1 MRAITEYESIASA
14 LDSDESLAYD
24 APHEINDQV
33 VLVRGSDLNPEPIQ
47 WLWKNWLAL
56 GKLHILAGAPG
67 QGKTTIALAL
77 AATVSVGGR
86 WPDGSQCEPGN
97 ILIWSGEDDPKDTLL
112 PRLLASGADREK
124 CYFVSGTSV
133 NGQVRSFDPSRD
145 LPSLERE
152 ANRIGGLSLIV
163 IDPVVSAVTG
173 DSHKNTEVRRDL
185 QPVVD
190 MGSRLNASVLGIS
203 HFSKGGAGSDPAMRV
218 VGSVAFIAVARIVLV
233 AAKVK
238 SEEGEEDRRIF
249 ARAKSNIGPDD
260 GGFEYIIDQTEP
272 IPGIQASRIL
282 WGSPLNG
289 TAKELLADPEKEKQE
304 GDDNKDAITLAMD
317 FLIEVLADGLTPV
330 KDVQKQAR
338 DNGIAARTLR
348 RAAER
353 LQVIRKKGTGNA
365 WYWKLQKAGFKAGG
379 DASDED
385 DMTNLAKQVDQLVQ
399 PQERGQVGQVER
411 GSGNASI
418 NSIDPTSHVGQ
429 DGQDL
434 NVGQVGQDDG
444 QVEFDSNDKVTI

>member
-1 MRAITEYESIASA
+1 MRAIPEYESIASA
-14 LDSDESLAYD
+14 LDNDASLALD
-24 APHEINDQV
+24 GPLEINDRV
-33 VLVRGSDLNPEPIQ
+33 VLDRGSDLKPEPIQ
-47 WLWKNWLAL
+47 WLWKNWLAR

-67 QGKTTIALAL
+67 QGKTTISIAL

-86 WPDGSQCEPGN
+86 WPDGSQCEQGN
-97 ILIWSGEDDPKDTLL
+97 ILIWSGEDDAKDTLL
-112 PRLLASGADREK
+112 PRLLAAGADREK

-133 NGQVRSFDPSRD
+133 NGDVRSFDPSRD
-145 LPSLERE
+145 LPALERE
-152 ANRIGGLSLIV
+152 ANRIGGLSLIIV
-163 IDPVVSAVTG
+163 DPVVSAVTG

-289 TAKELLADPEKEKQE
+289 TAKELLADPEKENNE
-304 GDDNKDAITLAMD
+304 GDDSKDAITLAMD
-317 FLIEVLADGLTPV
+317 FLLEVLADGLTPV

-338 DNGIAARTLR
+338 DNGIAPRTLR

-365 WYWKLQKAGFKAGG
+365 WYWKLPKANFKAGG
-379 DASDED
+379 NYSDEKV
-385 DMTNLAKQVDQLVQ
+385 TSNLAKQVDQLVQ
-399 PQERGQVGQVER
+399 PQERGHVGQVDR
-411 GSGNASI
+411 GNGNASMDGL
-418 NSIDPTSHVGQ
+418 DPASHVGQ
-429 DGQDL
+429 VGQDL

-444 QVEFDSNDKVTI
+444 QVELDSNDKVTI